1 MFVANTEFF
10 LVRANKSSPSCI
22 ISALVIFTLISSIF
36 VRVAVR
42 DGTELSEGARLFVE
56 DETRGSFVD
65 VLEGREDV
73 REVLKVLVTPFFH

>member
-1 MFVANTEFF
+1 MFVVNTEFF

-22 ISALVIFTLISSIF
+22 ISALVIFTLISAIF

-42 DGTELSEGARLFVE
+42 DGTELSEGARLFE